1 MISTLIA
8 LALIPGADTHLQI
21 QDPQQGNTIPITNNN
36 NPPPPGTVRG
46 RKPTWV
52 DCHVSSA
59 VLASLWD
66 NGGKVRLVVD
76 VYGPHDKQ
84 GKSLVDWGGKDV
96 IDLRPA
102 SSVEKF
108 GQKYSNAEYT
118 IRLKALPD
126 TRARMEKVQVTATF
140 LVFGK
145 GGTRQGVLVDKRE
158 VQLYI
163 PKKR

>member
-1 MISTLIA
+1 MREANHSSIGTGRMSSISV
-8 LALIPGADTHLQI
+8 P
-21 QDPQQGNTIPITNNN
+21 
-36 NPPPPGTVRG
+36 
-46 RKPTWV
+46 
-52 DCHVSSA
+52 
-59 VLASLWD
+59 
-66 NGGKVRLVVD
+66 
-76 VYGPHDKQ
+76 
-84 GKSLVDWGGKDV
+84 
-96 IDLRPA
+96 RP
-102 SSVEKF
+102 SVEKF

-145 GGTRQGVLVDKRE
+145 GGTRQGILVDKRE